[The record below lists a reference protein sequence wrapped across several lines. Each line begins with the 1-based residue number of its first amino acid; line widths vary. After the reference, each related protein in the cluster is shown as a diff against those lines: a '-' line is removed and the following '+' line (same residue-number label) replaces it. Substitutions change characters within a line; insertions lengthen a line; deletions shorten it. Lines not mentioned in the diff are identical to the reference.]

1 MAKPDGYGSIGPFTT
16 PLIIKTEFQDICS
29 KEIDPETGKKKTMEA
44 KIKELL
50 VAEIKLHKPGFE
62 CPVKN
67 GGGEPKCQT
76 TLGN

>member
-62 CPVKN
+62 WSVKN
-67 GGGEPKCQT
+67 GEPKCQT
-76 TLGN
+76 TPGN

>member
-16 PLIIKTEFQDICS
+16 PLPIKTEFQDICS

-50 VAEIKLHKPGFE
+50 VAEIKLHKPGVE
-62 CPVKN
+62 WPVKN
-67 GGGEPKCQT
+67 GEPKCQT
-76 TLGN
+76 TPGN

>member
-50 VAEIKLHKPGFE
+50 VADIKLHKPGFE
-62 CPVKN
+62 WPVKN

-76 TLGN
+76 TPGN